1 MAAAS
6 LVAVVAILLG
16 ATLLTNR
23 PHTEPGV
30 IRAADPSE
38 PGGSASA
45 GTTTPSTTPHDP
57 VSLEEWQ
64 ALLPRLAE
72 EASRDPE
79 DDTARRRLALA
90 FYNLGRL
97 DEAQPVYEQL
107 LAQAEDAVVRNRLGN
122 VLREKGDLAG
132 AEAAYRRA
140 SADDPALPAPYV
152 NLAELLWRLRRTG
165 EALDVLDTGA
175 SAVAPEARPALERAA
190 AAIRPAGG

>member
-1 MAAAS
+1 VAS

-16 ATLLTNR
+16 AILLTNR

-30 IRAADPSE
+30 IRAADPSG
-38 PGGSASA
+38 PGGSATA
-45 GTTTPSTTPHDP
+45 GTTTPSTTPHDQ
-57 VSLEEWQ
+57 VSPEEWQ
-64 ALLPRLAE
+64 ALLPRLE
-72 EASRDPE
+72 EEVSRDPE

-97 DEAQPVYEQL
+97 DEAQAVYEQL
-107 LAQAEDAVVRNRLGN
+107 LARAEDAVVRNRLGN
-122 VLREKGDLAG
+122 VLREKGDLVG

-140 SADDPALPAPYV
+140 LTDDPALPAPYV
-152 NLAELLWRLRRTG
+152 NLAELLWRLRRTD

-175 SAVAPEARPALERAA
+175 SAVVPEARPALERAA